1 MNDLSL
7 NPKRM
12 VSYAGFLA
20 SALFF
25 LATQGIAYG
34 EGWRLPYQGAAAAGQ
49 GEAFIAQADDAS
61 ALYYNPAGLTQLRG
75 VQVQFGA
82 NFITG
87 KFEYTSPTGQQV
99 DGNLRQPVAMPPP
112 SQFYLT
118 ANLKDLG
125 FTALGPLTVGIGL
138 NSPFGLGS
146 KWPDDAPF
154 SNVVT
159 EATVP
164 LLDIKP
170 TLAYKIHEMVSLGAG
185 MDIYTFAKFI
195 GEGQAELKTQSTEI
209 NGTDTAVG
217 FNVSALLTPW
227 RNSAEE
233 PLVNFGLV
241 YRHQATLHL
250 KGDFL
255 VNGKKVDDAVTTLPL
270 PWILSAGL
278 AVWPIRDAARAWKV
292 EVDVDYVGWSQYQ
305 SLDIRL
311 SNAPNIS
318 QPTNWENTYT
328 FSAGT
333 EYKWLKLTSLPN
345 WEIALR
351 GGYQRSNAAVPAST
365 FTPAIPDSN
374 WNIFATGLGL
384 RCKRGSHFLGF
395 ISCGDSNPH
404 SGYLEAIVLDL
415 AFQWALWETRTINGN
430 EISPTINGKYKTKDW
445 YIGSFSIGLIF

>member
-1 MNDLSL
+1 VKCILTRIS
-7 NPKRM
+7 
-12 VSYAGFLA
+12 FLTC
-20 SALFF
+20 ALAF
-25 LATQGIAYG
+25 AIHGVAYG
-34 EGWRLPYQGAAAAGQ
+34 DGFRIPYQGAAAAGQ

-87 KFEYTSPTGQQV
+87 KLEYTSTTGQQV
-99 DGNLRQPVAMPPP
+99 DGDLRQPVAMPPP

-118 ANLKDLG
+118 ASLEDLG
-125 FTALGPLTVGIGL
+125 YTALGPLILGIGL

-146 KWPDDAPF
+146 RWPDSAPF

-170 TLAYKIHEMVSLGAG
+170 TLAYKLHDMVSIGAG

-217 FNVSALLTPW
+217 FNVSALLTPL
-227 RNSAEE
+227 RNIAGE
-233 PLVNFGLV
+233 PLVNLGIV
-241 YRHQATLHL
+241 YRHHATLNL

-255 VNGKKVDDAVTTLPL
+255 VNGKKVDDAETKLPL
-270 PWILSAGL
+270 PWVLSGGL
-278 AVWPIRDAARAWKV
+278 AVWPIRDAAHAWKV
-292 EVDVDYVGWSQYQ
+292 EIDVDWVGWSQFQ

-311 SNAPNIS
+311 SNGPNIS

-333 EYKWLKLTSLPN
+333 EYKWLKLTSLPH
-345 WEIALR
+345 WEIAVR
-351 GGYQRSNAAVPAST
+351 GGYQRSQSPNPART

-374 WNIFATGLGL
+374 WNILATGLGL
-384 RCKRGSHFLGF
+384 RCKRGSHFLGV
-395 ISCGDSNPH
+395 ISCGDPNPD

-415 AFQWALWETRTINGN
+415 AFQWALWESRTIDGN
-430 EISPTINGKYKTKDW
+430 EISPTINGKYETKDW
-445 YIGSFSIGLIF
+445 FIGSFSIGLVF

>member
-227 RNSAEE
+227 RNSAGE

-270 PWILSAGL
+270 PWI
-278 AVWPIRDAARAWKV
+278 
-292 EVDVDYVGWSQYQ
+292 
-305 SLDIRL
+305 
-311 SNAPNIS
+311 
-318 QPTNWENTYT
+318 
-328 FSAGT
+328 
-333 EYKWLKLTSLPN
+333 
-345 WEIALR
+345 
-351 GGYQRSNAAVPAST
+351 
-365 FTPAIPDSN
+365 
-374 WNIFATGLGL
+374 
-384 RCKRGSHFLGF
+384 
-395 ISCGDSNPH
+395 
-404 SGYLEAIVLDL
+404 
-415 AFQWALWETRTINGN
+415 
-430 EISPTINGKYKTKDW
+430 
-445 YIGSFSIGLIF
+445 